1 MASLALSNESAVAV
15 TLGAP
20 GNGAGLFHVTNDL
33 ALDGQLSVT
42 AGLRYGQRIYRLFD
56 YEGTPTDGGLDN
68 AAMPTGTTG
77 QIQTSVAQTVNLV
90 IAGGQNPDTEPAA
103 VPHIQFRNGTT
114 NIDTGLVNGRSG

>member
-42 AGLRYGQRIYRLFD
+42 AGLGYGQGIYRLFD
-56 YEGTPTDGGLDN
+56 YDGTLTDGGLDI

-77 QIQTSVAQTVNLV
+77 PIPTRSEARRVGK
-90 IAGGQNPDTEPAA
+90 AG
-103 VPHIQFRNGTT
+103 V
-114 NIDTGLVNGRSG
+114 RSCRSRMAHFHEKKKVDEDNNVGHRIN